1 MGDAEVDAIMAR
13 GREVLSQ
20 IPGVRRV
27 ITGRAAPEGKPRY
40 RFSWLIEFAHRA
52 VVDSYRDHPLHLDFA
67 NRVFRPIAGDRV
79 SIDYVSVDRV
89 APPVASRVS
98 PHSARG

>member
-1 MGDAEVDAIMAR
+1 MAR

-27 ITGRAAPEGKPRY
+27 ITGRAVLEDKPRY
-40 RFSWLIEFAHRA
+40 CFSWLIEFAHRA
-52 VVDSYRDHPLHLDFA
+52 VIDSYRDHPLHLDFA

-98 PHSARG
+98 PHDARG